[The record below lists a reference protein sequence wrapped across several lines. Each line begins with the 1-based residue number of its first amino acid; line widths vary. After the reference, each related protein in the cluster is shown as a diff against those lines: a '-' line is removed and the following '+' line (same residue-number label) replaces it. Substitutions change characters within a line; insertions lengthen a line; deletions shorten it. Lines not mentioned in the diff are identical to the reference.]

1 MELGK
6 DKEGN
11 RLNLF
16 LNTLQHM
23 KNTQHNKWKGKTKL
37 LFLFFISGILYAFVQ
52 IPPHTSQKTSVENA
66 ENTTFT
72 YRKMGNSAFW
82 EGEKLSFRVHYGLIN
97 AATIQMEVHKEGEL
111 FSKPEELKG
120 RKAYHIS
127 IEGKTIKAFDWA
139 FKVRDR
145 FDSYVDKESLAPLK
159 YSKSVIEN
167 NYTDQDLVF
176 FRHLS
181 GKLNGKKG
189 SLDMP
194 AYTQDIVSALYYAR
208 NIDYSKAKIGDTFP
222 IHIYLDNKIYNLN
235 FKYAGIET
243 IKSDIGKVKCYK
255 LIPRLVVDRVFKSEE
270 DMTVWITADD
280 NKIPI
285 RVKSDI
291 QVGSLKVDLTAYE
304 GLKNPFTSKIG
315 Q

>member
-1 MELGK
+1 
-6 DKEGN
+6 
-11 RLNLF
+11 
-16 LNTLQHM
+16 M
-23 KNTQHNKWKGKTKL
+23 KNKRYFSL
-37 LFLFFISGILYAFVQ
+37 LSVKNTVFLLVLTGACYAFVQ
-52 IPPHTSQKTSVENA
+52 LPSAVNSQNTQANPITGATS
-66 ENTTFT
+66 
-72 YRKMGNSAFW
+72 YRKMGNHAFW
-82 EGEKLSFRVHYGLIN
+82 EGEKLSFRVHYGVVN

-111 FSKPEELKG
+111 FSKPDELKG
-120 RKAYHIS
+120 RQAYHIS

-189 SLDMP
+189 NLDMP
-194 AYTQDIVSALYYAR
+194 SYTQDIVSALYYAR
-208 NIDYSKAKIGDTFP
+208 NIDFAKAKSGDTFP
-222 IHIYLDNKIYNLN
+222 IHIYLDNTIYNLN
-235 FKYAGIET
+235 FKFAGIET

-270 DMTVWITADD
+270 DMTVWITADE
-280 NKIPI
+280 NKIPV

-304 GLKNPFTSKIG
+304 GLKNPFLAKIG
-315 Q
+315 N